1 MTSDVDCVEL
11 VELVTDYLEG
21 ALDDDR
27 RRAIEAHLSTCDG
40 CQAYLEQM
48 RHTTQHLGHLPL
60 QEAQDLPDGARRD
73 LLAAFRA
80 EYPH

>member
-1 MTSDVDCVEL
+1 MTCEMDCVEL

-21 ALDDDR
+21 TLDEER
-27 RRAIEAHLSTCDG
+27 RAAIEAHLRECDG

-48 RHTTQHLGHLPL
+48 RQARQHLGHLPL
-60 QEAQDLPDGARRD
+60 QEAQDLPDQARRD

-80 EYPH
+80 EYPR